1 VNPFISYTLARLG
14 LLAVTLGICYLIGL
28 RGPLLI
34 IVGFLGSGLIS
45 LLLLNSQRS
54 QLGGRISGYF
64 SGINQKLDA
73 NTRKEDSDEYYY
85 YS

>member
-14 LLAVTLGICYLIGL
+14 LLAVTLGIGYLFGL

-34 IVGFLGSGLIS
+34 ILGFLGSGLLS
-45 LLLLNSQRS
+45 LILLNSQRS

-64 SGINQKLDA
+64 TRINQKLDA
-73 NTRKEDSDEYYY
+73 NTRKEDFDE
-85 YS
+85 

>member
-14 LLAVTLGICYLIGL
+14 LLAITLGIGYLFGL

-34 IVGFLGSGLIS
+34 ILGFLGSGLLS
-45 LLLLNSQRS
+45 LVLLNSQRS

-64 SGINQKLDA
+64 SGINQRLDA
-73 NTRKEDSDEYYY
+73 NTRKEDIDE
-85 YS
+85 

>member
-14 LLAVTLGICYLIGL
+14 LLAVTLGIGYLFGL
-28 RGPLLI
+28 RGPVLI
-34 IVGFLGSGLIS
+34 IVGFLVSGLIS
-45 LLLLNSQRS
+45 LVLLNSQRS

-73 NTRKEDSDEYYY
+73 NTRKEDIDE
-85 YS
+85 

>member
-14 LLAVTLGICYLIGL
+14 LLAITLGIGYLFGL

-34 IVGFLGSGLIS
+34 ILGFLGSGLLS
-45 LLLLNSQRS
+45 LVLLNSQRS

-73 NTRKEDSDEYYY
+73 NTRKEDFDE
-85 YS
+85 

>member
-1 VNPFISYTLARLG
+1 MNPFISYTLARLG

-34 IVGFLGSGLIS
+34 IVGFLGSGLVS

-73 NTRKEDSDEYYY
+73 NTRKEDSDE
-85 YS
+85 

>member
-14 LLAVTLGICYLIGL
+14 LLAVTLGIGYLFGL

-34 IVGFLGSGLIS
+34 ILGFLGSGLIS
-45 LLLLNSQRS
+45 LVLLNSQRS

-64 SGINQKLDA
+64 SGINQRLDA
-73 NTRKEDSDEYYY
+73 NTHKEDFDE
-85 YS
+85 

>member
-14 LLAVTLGICYLIGL
+14 LLAVTLGIGYLLGL
-28 RGPLLI
+28 RGPVLI
-34 IVGFLGSGLIS
+34 IVGFLVSGLIS
-45 LLLLNSQRS
+45 LVLLDSQRS

-73 NTRKEDSDEYYY
+73 NTRKEDFDE
-85 YS
+85 